1 VSERVSLE
9 DRAQEYA
16 ARCNPP
22 QQHEATEQVLLAA
35 RKYAYIY
42 GYRAAI
48 EDAAALL
55 DERQRSEEE
64 NAESGRTWGS
74 RRMSEYGAMTC
85 RHCAAAIRSLEDG
98 R

>member
-9 DRAQEYA
+9 ERAQEYS

-48 EDAAALL
+48 EDAAKVCDAEATLWE
-55 DERQRSEEE
+55 DVYTEHGKGRS
-64 NAESGRTWGS
+64 AEA
-74 RRMSEYGAMTC
+74 SELAEG
-85 RHCAAAIRSLEDG
+85 IRSLEDG

>member
-42 GYRAAI
+42 GYRAAL
-48 EDAAALL
+48 EDAAKACETRKKDSDDKTFAEIML
-55 DERQRSEEE
+55 
-64 NAESGRTWGS
+64 NAELDR
-74 RRMSEYGAMTC
+74 
-85 RHCAAAIRSLEDG
+85 CALAIRSLLEDG